1 MIGTGNDVSTLNS
14 LIETT
19 IDSIDGY
26 RESAQATSNGQL
38 KAMFENL
45 SNDRTQAVETLRA
58 RVRDLGGT
66 PEDDGTVLA
75 AAHRKFVD
83 LKAMVTGRDDKAII
97 NEVER
102 GEDHIK
108 AKFEGAMKDDEIPG
122 VRIGAHGPRQDAR
135 FEAFHGSR
143 ERLIGRP
150 ARRIE

>member
-108 AKFEGAMKDDEIPG
+108 AKFEGAMKDDEISSDTRTVITQAYG
-122 VRIGAHGPRQDAR
+122 SVRTGHDRMRDLKHSM
-135 FEAFHGSR
+135 EA
-143 ERLIGRP
+143 
-150 ARRIE
+150 ANA

>member
-108 AKFEGAMKDDEIPG
+108 AKFEDAMKDDEISSDTRTVITQAYG
-122 VRIGAHGPRQDAR
+122 SVRTGHDRMRDLKHSM
-135 FEAFHGSR
+135 EA
-143 ERLIGRP
+143 
-150 ARRIE
+150 ANA